1 MYWSMCWDEL
11 TNALYWPYGAQIL
24 LNGVHF
30 FLPICP
36 LNYMSAKNF
45 NEKNVEFEP
54 ICCVD
59 CREMIATPSHL
70 SSRMLIKV
78 TQPFVWL
85 CCQTW
90 CLMSITIINKTLHFI
105 PVFSLAEFCIQ
116 WFTMERRRE
125 ETGQA
130 HSSMMSLVIRKNSQ
144 THFKSTLGL
153 AATIS
158 SVNGLVWMWH
168 LQYVH
173 LPSFSGRQRH
183 S

>member
-11 TNALYWPYGAQIL
+11 TSALYWPYGAQIL

-36 LNYMSAKNF
+36 LNYMSARNF
-45 NEKNVEFEP
+45 NDKNVEFEP

-90 CLMSITIINKTLHFI
+90 CLVSFTIINKTLHFI
-105 PVFSLAEFCIQ
+105 PVFSLAVFCIQ

-125 ETGQA
+125 ETGYA
-130 HSSMMSLVIRKNSQ
+130 HSSMMSLVKKKKNSW
-144 THFKSTLGL
+144 TYFYSPW
-153 AATIS
+153 
-158 SVNGLVWMWH
+158 V
-168 LQYVH
+168 LQ
-173 LPSFSGRQRH
+173 LPSVL
-183 S
+183 